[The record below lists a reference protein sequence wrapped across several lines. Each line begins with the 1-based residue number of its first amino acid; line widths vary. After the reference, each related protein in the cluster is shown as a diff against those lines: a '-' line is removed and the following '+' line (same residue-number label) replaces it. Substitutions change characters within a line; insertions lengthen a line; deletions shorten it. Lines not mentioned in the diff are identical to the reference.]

1 MVAWLDTFTG
11 VLGIA
16 TGADM
21 GQFGIGGESL
31 IGFRYR
37 SRLTAGRLFTFSIGH
52 HHPYF

>member
-1 MVAWLDTFTG
+1 MAAWLDTFTG

-21 GQFGIGGESL
+21 DQFGIGGESP

-37 SRLTAGRLFTFSIGH
+37 SRLTAGLLFTFSIGH
-52 HHPYF
+52 YHPNF